1 MLKLQFGQATHTG
14 RLRGSN
20 EDRMG
25 ASIPESRG
33 QARSHG
39 WLFVV
44 ADGVSGFGLGDV
56 AADAAV
62 RLMRD
67 EFFDAPPSSSLVVV
81 LRDLILRANTAV
93 HDETLLPE
101 RRGKRM
107 STSVVAC
114 AIRGEE
120 AVAARV
126 GDSRLY
132 QIRGGEIVFATADR
146 TQGNQPRNT
155 QLLTYM
161 EQSHLE
167 MSHTLSS
174 SLGSNSF
181 VHVDAITLPIR
192 AGDRFVLCTGGV
204 YKAMY
209 DDEIARIASRAEHPQ
224 GIADEIVQ
232 HAIAVDGSDNAT
244 AQVVSIDGIEN
255 ATAHRSRRYR
265 VA

>member
-1 MLKLQFGQATHTG
+1 MLKLQFGQATHGG

-44 ADGVSGFGLGDV
+44 ADGVSGLGLGDV
-56 AADAAV
+56 AADVAV

-67 EFFDAPPSSSLVVV
+67 EFFDAPPCSSLVVV

-107 STSVVAC
+107 GTTVVAC
-114 AIRGEE
+114 VVRGEE

-126 GDSRLY
+126 GGSRLY
-132 QIRGGEIVFATADR
+132 QIRSGEIVFATADH
-146 TQGNQPRNT
+146 TQGNEPRNT
-155 QLLTYM
+155 QLLTHA
-161 EQSHLE
+161 EQSDLGI
-167 MSHTLSS
+167 SHTLTP
-174 SLGSNSF
+174 SLGSSAF
-181 VHVDAITLPIR
+181 VHVDTITLPIR
-192 AGDRFVLCTGGV
+192 PGDRFVLCTGGV

-209 DDEIARIASRAEHPQ
+209 DDEIARIASKEEHPQ
-224 GIADEIVQ
+224 GVADEIVQ

-244 AQVVSIDGIEN
+244 AQVIRIESIEN
-255 ATAHRSRRYR
+255 AADSRRR
-265 VA
+265 AHQVA